1 MAIIG
6 VVAAVGSTA
15 AFANSIT
22 FGFDPTTGLNTVTQ
36 TFILPETT
44 LNIGLGQSVFS
55 FGSFASLGIG
65 GGATYANGDTT
76 FDYEFTNTVTAFSI
90 QNNDTANTDTVN
102 ASIQSV
108 INVDSVNTTMPNN
121 LTLDNFNGD
130 ALKAAKG
137 LNIPFLGTAEN
148 PETLSV
154 DNVTN
159 VVLGPGVT
167 TVLVPPPVSITDGI
181 GLNNLCAFGDTHK
194 GDGCALNLTFSN
206 YALNG
211 YSFGITDMQQFAQSL
226 VGTGNLNLTIKATTL
241 YDMEAEITY
250 EYTIPS
256 GTPEPTTMAL
266 MGGALLGLGLLG
278 KRFKKS

>member
-6 VVAAVGSTA
+6 VVAAVGTTA

-44 LNIGLGQSVFS
+44 LNVGLGQSVFS
-55 FGSFASLGIG
+55 FASFAALGIG
-65 GGATYANGDTT
+65 GGATYVNNDST

-108 INVDSVNTTMPNN
+108 VNLDSVNTNMPNN
-121 LTLDNFNGD
+121 TGGNTYNADTF
-130 ALKAAKG
+130 KAAKA
-137 LNIPFLGTAEN
+137 LNIPFLAALEQ
-148 PETLSV
+148 PDILSV

-159 VVLGPGVT
+159 IVLGPGVT

-194 GDGCALNLTFSN
+194 GDGCALNLLFNN

-211 YSFGITDMQQFAQSL
+211 YSFGITDTQQFAQSL